1 MSKKMS
7 FFQST
12 IVRTVFGGF
21 LLIILPLTTLSS
33 FCLSWGAEHL
43 QDEMTRSYYSSAKIV
58 SESLSDSLLTL
69 QNTAATYLLDDECIR
84 LSAVSAAEP
93 NYFSLARFHSRIRQ
107 QFLSSFLEA
116 DMTCVFPAQQLAVST
131 KNGVDH
137 LSRYPLLSD
146 LEELGRSQPA
156 WALRPSYRDPE
167 KQCLSIAIGYVHAA
181 QTRPVIILEIS
192 EEALDSQLS
201 GLLPESS
208 GVQASF
214 FLDYQGAWTASDPSG
229 YLTEAAIED
238 VPGHM
243 ESGDIF
249 STAEANGKYLR
260 IVPVQM
266 DDIRCVLGIAFDEQ
280 IILAPVTF
288 MKRVLTVLLITGFLL
303 TTAYLLHGYRK
314 VYIPTQMLVSSMERL
329 ALGELSVRV
338 DQKLKGEF
346 QVLAENFNST
356 AQRLET
362 LVKEKYLAEVKLKS
376 AQVNFLR
383 SQINPH
389 FLYNSLFNLYNMIKS
404 QELDNAADMAIYLGQ
419 YYRIGAHLDKQELT
433 LAQEVENILPYLK
446 IHQIRMSGGLEFTCD
461 IQPGLEDFEIPC
473 LSLQSLVENSITHA
487 FNKIQQS
494 AYLKIQAV
502 REGDFV
508 ALSVE
513 DNGSGID
520 EADKEAILRRLENYN
535 EEGEV
540 HGLQNIYARLHLLHG
555 EQVSL
560 SIEPAEPRGTRVC
573 LRIPY
578 TKGSGSHV

>member
-1 MSKKMS
+1 MSKKIS

-12 IVRTVFGGF
+12 IVRTVFVGF
-21 LLIILPLTTLSS
+21 LLIIVPLTLLSS
-33 FCLSWGAEHL
+33 ICLGWGAEHL
-43 QDEMTRSYYSSAKIV
+43 QDEMTRSYYHSVTIV

-84 LSAVSAAEP
+84 LSALSAAKP
-93 NYFSLARFHSRIRQ
+93 NYFSFARFHSRIRQ
-107 QFLSSFLEA
+107 QFLSSFLDA
-116 DMTCVFPAQQLAVST
+116 DMICVFPAQKLAVST
-131 KNGVDH
+131 KNGVEH
-137 LSRYPLLSD
+137 LSSYPLLAD
-146 LEELGRSQPA
+146 LEEVGRAQPV
-156 WALRPSYRDPE
+156 WALRPSCRDPA
-167 KQCLSIAIGYVHAA
+167 KQCLSIVIGYVHAA

-192 EEALDSQLS
+192 QEALDSQLS
-201 GLLPESS
+201 DLLPESS

-214 FLDYQGAWTASDPSG
+214 FLDCQGAWTASDPSG
-229 YLTEAAIED
+229 YLTSAVIEG

-243 ESGDIF
+243 ERGAIF
-249 STAEANGKYLR
+249 SAAESNGKHLR

-266 DDIRCVLGIAFDEQ
+266 EDIRCVLGIAFDEQ
-280 IILAPVTF
+280 VILAPVTF
-288 MKRVLTVLLITGFLL
+288 MRYVLIGLLITGFLF
-303 TTAYLLHGYRK
+303 TTAYLLHSYRK
-314 VYIPTQMLVSSMERL
+314 VYIPIQTLVSSMERL

-346 QVLAENFNST
+346 LVLAENFNST
-356 AQRLET
+356 AQQLET

-404 QELDNAADMAIYLGQ
+404 QDLDNAADMAIYLGQ

-446 IHQIRMSGGLEFTCD
+446 IHQIRMGGCLDFTCD

-487 FNKIQQS
+487 FNKIQKT

-520 EADKEAILRRLENYN
+520 EAAKETILRRLENYD

-540 HGLQNIYARLHLLHG
+540 HGLQNIYARLRLLHG
-555 EQVSL
+555 ERVSL
-560 SIEPAEPRGTRVC
+560 SIEPAAPRGTRVC
-573 LRIPY
+573 LRIPN
-578 TKGSGSHV
+578 TKGSGDHV